1 MLENSTTSPRAN
13 DGRTHTAAVVA
24 LPARMLVRQ
33 KKERGGGVV
42 AAAAVDVA
50 VAKTMG
56 VRCGANRGKSEQRRA
71 KSKMRYINYSARRR
85 TACLRLPPGPPSVG
99 PALYNNV

>member
-1 MLENSTTSPRAN
+1 MLA
-13 DGRTHTAAVVA
+13 
-24 LPARMLVRQ
+24 RQ
-33 KKERGGGVV
+33 KKERSGGVV
-42 AAAAVDVA
+42 AGVVVDVA

-85 TACLRLPPGPPSVG
+85 TACHHLPQ
-99 PALYNNV
+99 PAIRRSSFI